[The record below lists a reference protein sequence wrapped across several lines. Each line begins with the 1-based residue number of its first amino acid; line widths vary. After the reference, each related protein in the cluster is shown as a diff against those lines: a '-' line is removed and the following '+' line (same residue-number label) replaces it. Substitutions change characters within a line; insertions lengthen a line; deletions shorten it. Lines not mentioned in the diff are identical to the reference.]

1 MSNLELKKANQ
12 MAAIDLLIHN
22 PEITKTQL
30 AEELKM
36 SPSTIHSWFADDR
49 FVDMYYKKYMVS
61 FNAKLPMVLNSMIR
75 EAVEGNV
82 QAGRL
87 VLEHSGK
94 LVKNINVTVDSPF
107 EKFLKAEQIDE
118 AEIIDAESEEVSDM
132 LETLPERN
140 TENDKPKKRQSKENK
155 VLEQIKK
162 GKKPKRKKM
171 REDRAKRYQLLRR
184 AEKVG
189 LDPLPSRRPTES
201 ERRKWIEEIVR
212 REDAKKYHTPQA

>member
-1 MSNLELKKANQ
+1 MSNIELKKANQ

-22 PEITKTQL
+22 PEITKREL
-30 AEELKM
+30 AKELKVT
-36 SPSTIHSWFADDR
+36 PQTIHGWFADDR
-49 FVDMYYKKYMVS
+49 FVDMYYKQYMVS

-107 EKFLKAEQIDE
+107 EKFLKAEQID
-118 AEIIDAESEEVSDM
+118 ADDIIDAKSEEVAEM
-132 LETLPERN
+132 IETLPERN
-140 TENDKPKKRQSKENK
+140 TENDKPRKRQIKEK
-155 VLEQIKK
+155 KAIDKIKQ
-162 GKKPKRKKM
+162 GKKPYRQKR
-171 REDRAKRYQLLRR
+171 REDRAERYALLQR
-184 AEKVG
+184 AKKVG

-201 ERRKWIEEIVR
+201 ERRKWLEELVKL
-212 REDAKKYHTPQA
+212 EKQSEK